1 MDSRTLLT
9 VLPRLRRYAQA
20 LVGERAAADDLVQD
34 TLERAW
40 ARVSQWRAGSDL
52 ALWLLSIMHNL
63 RIDQMRRPGL
73 QLTHLDEETLDVP
86 TRATQTDQREL
97 ADLAG
102 ALAQLPEEQRAVLLL
117 VGLEELSYAEVA
129 ATLDIPV
136 GTVMSRLARGRERLR
151 QILDGRQP
159 APKLRVIR

>member
-1 MDSRTLLT
+1 MDSRALLI

-40 ARVSQWRAGSDL
+40 SRVGQWRAGSDL

-63 RIDQMRRPGL
+63 RIDQLRRTGL
-73 QLTHLDEETLDVP
+73 QTASYDEESMAVP

-97 ADLAG
+97 ADLAD

-129 ATLDIPV
+129 ATLNIPL

-151 QILDGRQP
+151 QILEGRQP